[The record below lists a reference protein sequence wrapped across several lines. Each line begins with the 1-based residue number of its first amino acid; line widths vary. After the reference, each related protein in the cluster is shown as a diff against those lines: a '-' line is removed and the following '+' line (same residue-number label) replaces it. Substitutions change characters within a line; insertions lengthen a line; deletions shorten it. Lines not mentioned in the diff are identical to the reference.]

1 MSDVTVVESPGR
13 GKAFWSGLAIGV
25 LAMLLAVFA
34 LWILGVINLGDSTD
48 NEATINNE
56 ADNNNDAASTIDE
69 NTVNN
74 TDETETLNEVAN
86 EVEEETTK
94 QANASPFVIDAVL
107 AKSVDSQANPI
118 DETSTFGED
127 DDRFYVVITLSDA
140 IPADTEISAE
150 WFFGD
155 TKLSDFSTKVDKGQ
169 SVTYFFANNPGD
181 KGEYSVKVLVDGV
194 ESDELKF
201 SVE

>member
-56 ADNNNDAASTIDE
+56 AYNNNDAASTIDE

-94 QANASPFVIDAVL
+94 QANASPFVID
-107 AKSVDSQANPI
+107 
-118 DETSTFGED
+118 
-127 DDRFYVVITLSDA
+127 
-140 IPADTEISAE
+140 
-150 WFFGD
+150 
-155 TKLSDFSTKVDKGQ
+155 
-169 SVTYFFANNPGD
+169 
-181 KGEYSVKVLVDGV
+181 
-194 ESDELKF
+194 
-201 SVE
+201 